1 LPIILAD
8 SSLFTRDCTETII
21 RLEAAQVAAKEKLNE
36 GAAMLLQYNKSSK
49 LFQELETDVEIL
61 KNQHSRRL
69 SEHEQQVESFEVD
82 SEWQTLMSP
91 SEKIA
96 RLRTYIEVTKDKAEI
111 LELELKIEE
120 KLDEKNSQEML
131 LRVMKETWDRVT
143 EDGDLLQIGVTTLS
157 DTFEQAQIQWQNARK
172 DDLIVICSEEAIEKL
187 HSELDAE
194 RQSAAQRIAD
204 AVKFAVEDERRKKY
218 ALCYVGAYI
227 RNRKLEWQK
236 PEDQQDKTVKE
247 LGNNASHYGMALAD
261 AVLYEGST
269 PIIKRTDVEIY
280 KSMYYVHPA
289 FTLKYQRHPKLLDM
303 LDWRGG
309 MKDFM
314 AHSYTCGSYDTTN
327 FHHIF
332 QKVFAAD
339 PSDTSDTYHKR
350 FASWATD
357 EINVKRYELLKE
369 NFKTALAK
377 HNKYLSDRKRN
388 RCALLSYF

>member
-49 LFQELETDVEIL
+49 LFQDLETDVEIL

-157 DTFEQAQIQWQNARK
+157 DTFEQAQIQ
-172 DDLIVICSEEAIEKL
+172 
-187 HSELDAE
+187 
-194 RQSAAQRIAD
+194 
-204 AVKFAVEDERRKKY
+204 
-218 ALCYVGAYI
+218 
-227 RNRKLEWQK
+227 
-236 PEDQQDKTVKE
+236 
-247 LGNNASHYGMALAD
+247 
-261 AVLYEGST
+261 
-269 PIIKRTDVEIY
+269 
-280 KSMYYVHPA
+280 
-289 FTLKYQRHPKLLDM
+289 
-303 LDWRGG
+303 
-309 MKDFM
+309 
-314 AHSYTCGSYDTTN
+314 
-327 FHHIF
+327 
-332 QKVFAAD
+332 
-339 PSDTSDTYHKR
+339 
-350 FASWATD
+350 
-357 EINVKRYELLKE
+357 
-369 NFKTALAK
+369 
-377 HNKYLSDRKRN
+377 
-388 RCALLSYF
+388 

>member
-172 DDLIVICSEEAIEKL
+172 DDLIV
-187 HSELDAE
+187 
-194 RQSAAQRIAD
+194 
-204 AVKFAVEDERRKKY
+204 EDERRKKY

-350 FASWATD
+350 E
-357 EINVKRYELLKE
+357 EIRI
-369 NFKTALAK
+369 T
-377 HNKYLSDRKRN
+377 
-388 RCALLSYF
+388 